1 MSEGPEVKIMAD
13 KILCALQENK
23 IEQIICKNLDSHIKN
38 KIIGSELEYI
48 KAFGKNLVFKFSS
61 GIFLRNHMMMW
72 GKWRVYQRS
81 KYDKGLAIPPPRRT
95 EKKYLNSPKIFRKEQ
110 DVRRDSRVRLTIIT
124 HDAVLIEFNGPIL
137 QFSTDNPV
145 DNDPIKSL
153 GPDCLNDEIFNVEE
167 IKQRLSIYSKR
178 KELLVSD
185 ALLNQNIIAG
195 IGNKYKSEILFV
207 CKINPFNQISQL
219 DLIQQNSLF
228 GEIPK
233 LLKYGYENAGRTR
246 QILSGEPNSWNTRH
260 YVFRRAGKE
269 CWICKT
275 KIKSE
280 KKLTPR
286 QTFWCPYCQKIKK

>member
-1 MSEGPEVKIMAD
+1 MSEGPEVKIVAD
-13 KILCALQENK
+13 KISDILQGKK
-23 IEQIICKNLDSHIKN
+23 IENIICKNLDSHIKD
-38 KIIGSELEYI
+38 KITNSELEYV

-72 GKWRVYQRS
+72 GKWRFYDRS
-81 KYDKGLAIPPPRRT
+81 KYDKGLALPPPRRSKMKHLDSSHIVRI
-95 EKKYLNSPKIFRKEQ
+95 EK

-137 QFSTDNPV
+137 QFSRDNPAEKE
-145 DNDPIKSL
+145 PIKSL
-153 GPDCLNDEIFNVEE
+153 GPDCLNHQIFDVED
-167 IKQRLSIYSKR
+167 IRQRLLIYSNR
-178 KELLVSD
+178 KELLISD

-207 CKINPFNQISQL
+207 CKINPFRKMIQL
-219 DLIQQNSLF
+219 DLVHQNSLF
-228 GEIPK
+228 QEIPK

-246 QILSGEPNSWNTRH
+246 QLLTGEPNSWNTKH
-260 YVFRRAGKE
+260 WVFRRAGKE

-280 KKLTPR
+280 KKLTARP
-286 QTFWCPYCQKIKK
+286 TFWCPYCQK